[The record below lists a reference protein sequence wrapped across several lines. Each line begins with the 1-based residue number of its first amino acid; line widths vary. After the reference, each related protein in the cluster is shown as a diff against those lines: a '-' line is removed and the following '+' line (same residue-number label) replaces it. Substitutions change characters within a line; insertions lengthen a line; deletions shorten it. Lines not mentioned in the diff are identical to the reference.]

1 VLSVTVALAWP
12 SARWTVPAS
21 QPTRLRRGC
30 ENALMRSTEQS
41 SIQSIGSPGAIYAI
55 GSPGSILSIGSTGSI
70 LSIGSTGSILSIGSA
85 GSILSIG
92 SAGSILSILSFGSV
106 GSILSALSRW
116 SMLAWRGDSW
126 RPAAP
131 LDTKPTPELAGPEE
145 DQSPEEDQI
154 TA

>member
-85 GSILSIG
+85 GSILSI
-92 SAGSILSILSFGSV
+92 LSFGSV